1 MTRHPLLRCFAFYR
15 QHPWLLTWSTLLTTM
30 VQLSAPAHQHLVGL
44 AFSDVVAGKAVALR
58 PDGSF
63 AASGAWG
70 WVVVLLGVNLARAVV
85 QYLGTVVG
93 MSLGQRLLSD
103 LRDRLFAQVQAL
115 DLAWHQAHGAGELI
129 TRTTRDCDKVRDAVI
144 GGWRQL
150 LDVTL
155 IVAGSVALLTWYH
168 PLLGLVPALL
178 VAAAVLIVLL
188 QVGRL
193 VALDRRTSDAYD
205 AVTQDLGEGVVGA
218 RVIKAFALEPARI
231 ARFAG
236 HVAAF
241 AGESRRALA
250 YTTARV
256 PLPQLV
262 VALGHVWVL
271 GFGGWLVA
279 HGRLEVGLLVA
290 AVMVMQALVFR
301 IEPIGRIMQV
311 FADAR
316 SSAARITE
324 VLDAVPAIAD
334 GATGLPAGPLGVR
347 FDGVRVAA
355 PGGQQVLRGLD
366 LAIRPGEVVALV
378 GATGSGKSTLASLLP
393 RLRDPDAGAVLVGSD
408 AAGWQDLRQVRLG
421 ELRRA
426 VQVVYQDSF
435 LFSDTL
441 ENNLRLARPEASE
454 AELLEALRLASA
466 GDVLAGLKDGMRSAI
481 GERGVTL
488 SGGQRQ
494 RLCLARA
501 IVAQPALICCDD
513 STSALDAV
521 TERRILDG
529 LRSAAGGATMLLIAS
544 KLSTI
549 LLADR
554 VVMLDRG
561 IIVASGRH
569 ADLARDEPA
578 YRDLLG
584 LDDGRFGVDHAPR
597 ATDQGPSA

>member
-1 MTRHPLLRCFAFYR
+1 
-15 QHPWLLTWSTLLTTM
+15 LLTWSTVLTSV
-30 VQLSAPAHQHLVGL
+30 VQLSGPWSQHLVGL
-44 AFSDVVAGKAVALR
+44 AFGAV
-58 PDGSF
+58 
-63 AASGAWG
+63 ASGAAVTLTADGGFDASVAWH
-70 WVVVLLGVNLARAVV
+70 WVWVLLGVALARALV

-103 LRDRLFAQVQAL
+103 LRDQIFVQIQAL
-115 DLAWHQAHGAGELI
+115 DLAWHQAHGAGELV

-150 LDVTL
+150 LDIAL
-155 IVAGSVALLTWYH
+155 ILIGSLWVLAAYH
-168 PLLGLVPALL
+168 PLLALVPALL
-178 VAAAVLIVLL
+178 VAVAVTIVLR

-193 VALDRRTSDAYD
+193 VELDRRTGDAYD
-205 AVTQDLGEGVVGA
+205 AVTQDLGEGVIGA

-231 ARFAG
+231 ARFDG
-236 HVAAF
+236 HIAAF
-241 AGESRRALA
+241 MRESSAALR
-250 YTTARV
+250 YTAVRV

-262 VALGHVWVL
+262 VTLGHVWVL

-301 IEPIGRIMQV
+301 IEPIGRLMQT

-324 VLDAVPAIAD
+324 VLDARPAIVD
-334 GATGLPAGPLGVR
+334 GERPLPAGPLGLR
-347 FDGVRVAA
+347 LDRVRVAA
-355 PGGQQVLRGLD
+355 PGGQAVLAGLD
-366 LAIRPGEVVALV
+366 LALAPGEVVALV

-408 AAGWQDLRQVRLG
+408 SAGWQGLRQLRLG
-421 ELRRA
+421 ELRRR

-441 ENNLRLARPEASE
+441 ENNLRVARPEATD
-454 AELLEALRLASA
+454 AELAEALRLASA
-466 GDVLAGLKDGMRSAI
+466 DDVVRALKDGMRTAI

-501 IVAQPALICCDD
+501 IVARPALICCDD

-529 LRSAAGGATMLLIAS
+529 LRAAAGGATLLLVAS

-561 IIVASGRH
+561 VIVASGRH
-569 ADLARDEPA
+569 AELARHDPA

-584 LDDGRFGVDHAPR
+584 LDEDWIEEAGHE
-597 ATDQGPSA
+597 